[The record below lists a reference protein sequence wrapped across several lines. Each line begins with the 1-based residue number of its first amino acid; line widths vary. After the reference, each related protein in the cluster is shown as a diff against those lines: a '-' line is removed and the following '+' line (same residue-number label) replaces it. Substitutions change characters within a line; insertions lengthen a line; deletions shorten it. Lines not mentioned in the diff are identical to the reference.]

1 MPRFYREAPVNA
13 IWEGSGNVIALD
25 ILRTFQKEPAA
36 LDAYFAE
43 LSPARGSHPCFDRA
57 FDTLFRAMRRG
68 TPEADARYVAEMMA
82 LALAAALL
90 FRNNS
95 EAVAS
100 GFCDVRLSAE
110 TRGLNY
116 GASGARI
123 DANAIIE
130 RQTGARQ

>member
-1 MPRFYREAPVNA
+1 M
-13 IWEGSGNVIALD
+13 
-25 ILRTFQKEPAA
+25 
-36 LDAYFAE
+36 
-43 LSPARGSHPCFDRA
+43 H
-57 FDTLFRAMRRG
+57 RG